1 VSALAWWWWTLGVA
15 LVVTGVV
22 AALLA
27 AIAVRARRIEAVLRR
42 IWVEGPILASNTA
55 ALDQLRRINE
65 EAGHTLEAAG
75 RIAAAATRI
84 LEHAHGCPGCP
95 QCVTGWS
102 TSSSSAGGD
111 R

>member
-1 VSALAWWWWTLGVA
+1 MWWITLGVG

-27 AIAVRARRIEAVLRR
+27 AIVHRARRIEATLREVW
-42 IWVEGPILASNTA
+42 IEGPILASNTA
-55 ALDQLRRINE
+55 TLDQLRRINE
-65 EAGHTLEAAG
+65 EAAHTLEAAG
-75 RIAAAATRI
+75 RIRAAAGRL

-95 QCVTGWS
+95 RCVTGW
-102 TSSSSAGGD
+102 GGG